1 MKSKI
6 CGIMGKNVRYD
17 DFTPIF
23 TIIYGCRSIHIDFS
37 ADTNSGA
44 CALTS
49 VYIDGPRG
57 VQVALQSAQHV
68 HLFAVIVLQFTP
80 FVAEYNLL

>member
-23 TIIYGCRSIHIDFS
+23 TIIFGCRSIHIDFS
-37 ADTNSGA
+37 ADTNSEA

-57 VQVALQSAQHV
+57 VQTALQSAQHV